1 MRRFF
6 FNLNECGDVTHDDEG
21 HELRDEAGARV
32 HAVEQARSIMCAE
45 VAEGRLCLGCTIE
58 VLDDRS
64 ALVAIVPFRD
74 ALALCG
80 T

>member
-1 MRRFF
+1 MQRFY

-21 HELRDEAGARV
+21 HELPGLPDARV

-45 VAEGRLCLGCTIE
+45 VAEGRLCLGCSIE
-58 VLDDRS
+58 VLDARG
-64 ALVAIVPFRD
+64 ALVAHVPFRD

-80 T
+80 A